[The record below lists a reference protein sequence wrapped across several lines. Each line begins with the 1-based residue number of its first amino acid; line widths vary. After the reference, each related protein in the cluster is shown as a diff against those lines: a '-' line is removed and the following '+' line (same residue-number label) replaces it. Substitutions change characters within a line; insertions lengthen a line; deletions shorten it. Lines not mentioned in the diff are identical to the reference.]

1 MMQAALSVGESS
13 AQGSRGHQES
23 EASCGTEG
31 GRCGTRGL
39 IRALSD
45 HAAQARG
52 RCGETFRS
60 SSWCCWQDPP
70 CAPWGLDV
78 TGPGHQHIKT
88 VESEPLRA

>member
-1 MMQAALSVGESS
+1 MSPPTLIIMQAALSVGESS

-39 IRALSD
+39 TRALSD
-45 HAAQARG
+45 HSAQARG

-60 SSWCCWQDPP
+60 SSWSARQGTAIATIQFKLPP
-70 CAPWGLDV
+70 A
-78 TGPGHQHIKT
+78 
-88 VESEPLRA
+88 